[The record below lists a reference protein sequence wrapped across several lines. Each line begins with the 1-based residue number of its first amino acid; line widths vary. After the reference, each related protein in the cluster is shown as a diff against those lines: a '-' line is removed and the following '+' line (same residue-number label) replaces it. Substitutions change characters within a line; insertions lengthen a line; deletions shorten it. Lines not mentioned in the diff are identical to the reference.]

1 VVGGLSQLIGGWL
14 LEIFRNLSGQFLS
27 IEIDSYTPL
36 FLLGLGLPIVSFIV
50 LRRIRLD
57 NEVGMGQFAGILFRG
72 NPFMAVESMIRY
84 HFAKDEQAV
93 VESTAKLGQA
103 KSLLTIDELLE
114 SLQDPRFNVRF
125 EAIAAIGRSRPDER
139 LINALAEILHS
150 TDPALSVMAAWALGR
165 LGSEEG
171 QPPLQKG
178 LDSDYRSIRAHSARS
193 LATLG
198 DRSVVELLRTRLR
211 QEKEHG
217 LRIAY
222 AASLAQLQDT
232 AVTPLLISLLYQETE
247 PMARAE
253 LALALARLIG
263 NENKYIQMLR
273 QMRADIDTT
282 ASQIIL
288 SMNKKRLAPPELIT
302 ECALAFSQ
310 GRYEEG
316 SDQLVELAQAALE
329 RPLPTPDEMIL
340 QECLIRLPQFGVTRQ
355 EYLLLLLHSLTSGG
369 M

>member
-1 VVGGLSQLIGGWL
+1 
-14 LEIFRNLSGQFLS
+14 
-27 IEIDSYTPL
+27 
-36 FLLGLGLPIVSFIV
+36 
-50 LRRIRLD
+50 
-57 NEVGMGQFAGILFRG
+57 
-72 NPFMAVESMIRY
+72 
-84 HFAKDEQAV
+84 
-93 VESTAKLGQA
+93 
-103 KSLLTIDELLE
+103 
-114 SLQDPRFNVRF
+114 
-125 EAIAAIGRSRPDER
+125 

-232 AVTPLLISLLYQETE
+232 AVTPLLISLLDQETE

-273 QMRADIDTT
+273 QMRADMDTT

-369 M
+369 I